1 MEQRSF
7 ILSLFNMA
15 PEPAYFAL
23 KQKIDASNDE
33 DVAKLKDTLSEMI
46 AEAQAGSA
54 SPSLTVSPQKYFQ
67 GLHEMVYYADQFLLE
82 RRVLQLF
89 EAATQKSD
97 SQAEQQQALELYP
110 QITDP
115 AAHSRVAAKVREFGK
130 KMGMKM
136 VPEIG
141 ECYRPGTA
149 KYELKWPLSAEQ
161 QGMLSSMEMQFDQL
175 AHLNQFAILHNEWR
189 SRWHEGNTTLYA
201 GDLANAH
208 KILEECVARAEQL
221 EVNELK
227 ALSYE
232 SLMAVAQKLGDA
244 AAERKWL
251 KAALAAREKG

>member
-23 KQKIDASNDE
+23 KEKIDASNDD
-33 DVAKLKDTLSEMI
+33 DVTNLKGTLSEMI
-46 AEAQAGSA
+46 AEAQASNA

-82 RRVLQLF
+82 KRVYRLLEVWAQ
-89 EAATQKSD
+89 QSD
-97 SQAEQQQALELYP
+97 PQAEQQQLLELYP

-115 AAHSRVAAKVREFGK
+115 AAHSRVAAKVRESGL
-130 KMGMKM
+130 KMGMKA
-136 VPEIG
+136 PPDIG
-141 ECYRPGTA
+141 ACYRPGTT
-149 KYELKWPLSAEQ
+149 KFQLRWPLSAEQ
-161 QGMLSSMEMQFDQL
+161 QGMLSSMDMQFDQL
-175 AHLNQFAILHNEWR
+175 AHLNQFAILYNEWNR
-189 SRWHEGNTTLYA
+189 RWNEGNTALYA
-201 GDLANAH
+201 GDLVNAQE
-208 KILEECVARAEQL
+208 ILEECVARAEQL

>member
-23 KQKIDASNDE
+23 KEKIDASNDD
-33 DVAKLKDTLSEMI
+33 DVTNLKGTLSEMI
-46 AEAQAGSA
+46 AEAQASNA

-82 RRVLQLF
+82 KRVYRLLEVWAQ
-89 EAATQKSD
+89 QSD
-97 SQAEQQQALELYP
+97 PKAEQQQLLELYP

-115 AAHSRVAAKVREFGK
+115 AAHSRVAAKVRESGL
-130 KMGMKM
+130 KMGMKA
-136 VPEIG
+136 PPDIG
-141 ECYRPGTA
+141 ACYRPGTT
-149 KYELKWPLSAEQ
+149 KFQLRWPLSAEQ
-161 QGMLSSMEMQFDQL
+161 QGMLSSMDMQFDQL
-175 AHLNQFAILHNEWR
+175 AHLNQFAILYNEWNR
-189 SRWHEGNTTLYA
+189 RWNEGNTALYA
-201 GDLANAH
+201 GDLVNAQE
-208 KILEECVARAEQL
+208 ILEECVARAEQL